1 MGLLFLQG
9 AALGFSAAASPGPF
23 QAYLM
28 SQALQLGWRRAWPA
42 AFAPLLSDG
51 PIIALVALVLMQ
63 APAGLLRALQ
73 LAGGAFLLY
82 LAYGAVKRLRAV
94 APTPASAQQG
104 VLKAALANVLSP
116 GPWIFWSTVGGPI
129 LARAWAISPG
139 HSALF
144 LLGFYAVMVGV
155 LLGIIGLFAASTR
168 MGPAFTRALGALS
181 ALALAGFGLY
191 QIVAG
196 LSGL

>member
-1 MGLLFLQG
+1 MWLLSLQG

-51 PIIALVALVLMQ
+51 PIIALVALVLTQ

-73 LAGGAFLLY
+73 LAGGVFLLY
-82 LAYGAVKRLRAV
+82 LAWGAVKRLRTATP
-94 APTPASAQQG
+94 APASAQQG
-104 VLKAALANVLSP
+104 LLKAVMTNALSP
-116 GPWIFWSTVGGPI
+116 GPWIFWSAVGGPI
-129 LARAWAISPG
+129 LARAWAESPG

-144 LLGFYAVMVGV
+144 LFGFYGAMVGV
-155 LLGIIGLFAASTR
+155 LLGLIGLFAASAR
-168 MGPAFTRALGALS
+168 MGPAFTRALGVIS
-181 ALALAGFGLY
+181 ALALAGFGVY

-196 LSGL
+196 MSGL

>member
-1 MGLLFLQG
+1 MWLLSLQG

-51 PIIALVALVLMQ
+51 PIIALVTLVLTQ
-63 APAGLLRALQ
+63 APAGLLRGLQ
-73 LAGGAFLLY
+73 VAGGVFLLY
-82 LAYGAVKRLRAV
+82 LAWGAVTRLRA
-94 APTPASAQQG
+94 ATPTPASAQQG
-104 VLKAALANVLSP
+104 VFKAALANVLSP

-129 LARAWAISPG
+129 LARAWAESPG

-144 LLGFYAVMVGV
+144 LLGFYGAMVSV
-155 LLGIIGLFAASTR
+155 LLGLIGLFAASAR
-168 MGPAFTRALGALS
+168 IGPAFTRALGAVS
-181 ALALAGFGLY
+181 ALALAGFGVY

>member
-1 MGLLFLQG
+1 MWLLSLQG

-23 QAYLM
+23 QAYLL

-51 PIIALVALVLMQ
+51 PIIALVVLLLTQ
-63 APAGLLRALQ
+63 APAGLLRGLQ
-73 LAGGAFLLY
+73 VAGGVFLLY
-82 LAYGAVKRLRAV
+82 LAWGAVRRLRAV
-94 APTPASAQQG
+94 TPAPASTQHSL
-104 VLKAALANVLSP
+104 LKAVVANLLSP
-116 GPWIFWSTVGGPI
+116 GPWIFWGAVGGPI
-129 LARAWAISPG
+129 LARAWAQSPA

-144 LLGFYAVMVGV
+144 LIGFYGVMVGV
-155 LLGIIGLFAASTR
+155 LLALIGLFAASAR
-168 MGPAFTRALGALS
+168 LGPAFTRALGMVS

-196 LSGL
+196 LSGG